1 MHLSRNRPCLVART
15 PDLILELGNRGLV
28 YHRVVLHSQPSVLR
42 PCWWR
47 LFNIPG
53 EILGAIPEAMSG
65 GFPVIGAAD
74 DVAPLFGLGEVW
86 VKCTHSEVHEAQ
98 RRVIDDITSDNEVF
112 RMFDFSSDK
121 VRDSIIINPEL
132 EKNESVPIAI
142 PMARDPPRK
151 PK

>member
-1 MHLSRNRPCLVART
+1 
-15 PDLILELGNRGLV
+15 
-28 YHRVVLHSQPSVLR
+28 
-42 PCWWR
+42 
-47 LFNIPG
+47 
-53 EILGAIPEAMSG
+53 MSG
-65 GFPVIGAAD
+65 GFLVIGAAG
-74 DVAPLFGLGEVW
+74 DVAPLLGLGEVW

-132 EKNESVPIAI
+132 ERNESVPIAI